1 MAQPRVN
8 WVATPPPGRPVPPP
22 PARRVRYL
30 GPPSYQST
38 PRWGF
43 PALAWRWPTSV
54 PGTRTRPPATV
65 ERVRTTARQ
74 ATVALWAMA
83 GGALLGAGSELWRY
97 VLLLDSRTGALPRRL
112 VEASDALVVTGSVLS
127 IAFAV
132 LAGGLTMWWL
142 LQARGAAADLAG
154 HDPARPEWQVLYGVF
169 IPGMN
174 LVVPGAALA
183 ELEHMVLRRRPE
195 RRVRPSRLVL
205 AWWLTW
211 VLSCLLFLT
220 TLLWRL
226 RSGVQAQSDGVLI
239 NVFSYLVAVA
249 VAVLTVFVI
258 RRLCTLL
265 TPVAPETVR
274 FMHVI
279 KVEGAPPPPLR
290 PGRPTGSVR

>member
-1 MAQPRVN
+1 
-8 WVATPPPGRPVPPP
+8 
-22 PARRVRYL
+22 
-30 GPPSYQST
+30 
-38 PRWGF
+38 
-43 PALAWRWPTSV
+43 V
-54 PGTRTRPPATV
+54 PGARTRPPATV
-65 ERVRTTARQ
+65 ERVRSIARQ

-83 GGALLGAGSELWRY
+83 GGAVLGAGSEVWRY
-97 VLLLDSRTGALPRRL
+97 ELLLRSRDGALPRRL
-112 VEASDALVVTGSVLS
+112 VDASDALVITGSVLS

-132 LAGGLTMWWL
+132 LAGGLSLWWL
-142 LQARGAAADLAG
+142 LQARGVAADLAG

-205 AWWLTW
+205 SWWLTW
-211 VLSCLLFLT
+211 VVSCLLFLV

-226 RSGVQAQSDGVLI
+226 RSGVQAQSDGVLL
-239 NVFSYLVAVA
+239 NVVLYLVAAA

-258 RRLCTLL
+258 RRTCTLL
-265 TPVAPETVR
+265 TPIAPETVQ
-274 FMHVI
+274 FMHVV

-290 PGRPTGSVR
+290 PGRPAGSVR